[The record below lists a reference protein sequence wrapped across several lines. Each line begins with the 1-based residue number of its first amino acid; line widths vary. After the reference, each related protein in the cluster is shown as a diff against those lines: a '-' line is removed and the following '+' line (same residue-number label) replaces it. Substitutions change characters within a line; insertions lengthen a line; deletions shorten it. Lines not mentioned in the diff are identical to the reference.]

1 VVLHSV
7 DARIVVERGNEA
19 HHDDDGEDAQKD
31 RGEDEPEAV
40 ADVARVRTAKSGRC
54 RRIHD
59 DREVTFRQRSGGTRR
74 ERKVPSVNSNGSGAG
89 SYLVLAV
96 LVVIMVLTRRGRMNT
111 SNVPLDKGERIR
123 PLLITLLDPVVS
135 LVIIGPIFWHL
146 TTTNVEH
153 LVLAVVGGVIGVG
166 IAWARARVMFVRAVH
181 ATKSVILRR
190 SGAEYALL
198 GLLIVLRLVEG
209 SVKHERV
216 GVESLI
222 LTGLISLA
230 VCEPIA
236 RSTFIVLKYVKHQ
249 DVQPPLPESPQ

>member
-1 VVLHSV
+1 
-7 DARIVVERGNEA
+7 
-19 HHDDDGEDAQKD
+19 
-31 RGEDEPEAV
+31 
-40 ADVARVRTAKSGRC
+40 
-54 RRIHD
+54 
-59 DREVTFRQRSGGTRR
+59 
-74 ERKVPSVNSNGSGAG
+74 
-89 SYLVLAV
+89 
-96 LVVIMVLTRRGRMNT
+96 MNT

-153 LVLAVVGGVIGVG
+153 LILAVVGGVIGVG

-209 SVKHERV
+209 SVKHERE

-236 RSTFIVLKYVKHQ
+236 RSAFVVLKYVKYQ
-249 DVQPPLPESPQ
+249 DVQPSPPESPQ

>member
-1 VVLHSV
+1 
-7 DARIVVERGNEA
+7 
-19 HHDDDGEDAQKD
+19 
-31 RGEDEPEAV
+31 
-40 ADVARVRTAKSGRC
+40 
-54 RRIHD
+54 
-59 DREVTFRQRSGGTRR
+59 
-74 ERKVPSVNSNGSGAG
+74 VNSNGSGAG
-89 SYLVLAV
+89 SFLVLAV

-153 LVLAVVGGVIGVG
+153 LILAVVGGVIGVG

-209 SVKHERV
+209 SVKHERE

-236 RSTFIVLKYVKHQ
+236 RSAFVVLKYVKYQ
-249 DVQPPLPESPQ
+249 DVQPSPPESPQ

>member
-1 VVLHSV
+1 
-7 DARIVVERGNEA
+7 
-19 HHDDDGEDAQKD
+19 
-31 RGEDEPEAV
+31 
-40 ADVARVRTAKSGRC
+40 
-54 RRIHD
+54 
-59 DREVTFRQRSGGTRR
+59 
-74 ERKVPSVNSNGSGAG
+74 
-89 SYLVLAV
+89 VLAV

-236 RSTFIVLKYVKHQ
+236 RSTFIVIKYVKRQ

>member
-1 VVLHSV
+1 
-7 DARIVVERGNEA
+7 
-19 HHDDDGEDAQKD
+19 
-31 RGEDEPEAV
+31 
-40 ADVARVRTAKSGRC
+40 
-54 RRIHD
+54 
-59 DREVTFRQRSGGTRR
+59 
-74 ERKVPSVNSNGSGAG
+74 
-89 SYLVLAV
+89 
-96 LVVIMVLTRRGRMNT
+96 MNT

-236 RSTFIVLKYVKHQ
+236 RSTFIVLKYLKRQ

>member
-1 VVLHSV
+1 M
-7 DARIVVERGNEA
+7 
-19 HHDDDGEDAQKD
+19 
-31 RGEDEPEAV
+31 
-40 ADVARVRTAKSGRC
+40 
-54 RRIHD
+54 
-59 DREVTFRQRSGGTRR
+59 
-74 ERKVPSVNSNGSGAG
+74 
-89 SYLVLAV
+89 LAV

-153 LVLAVVGGVIGVG
+153 LILAVVGGVIGVG

-198 GLLIVLRLVEG
+198 GPVSYTHLDVYKRQVVNYNPPEADSPNFNETALNLQVQDSVDVFPNVKIATQQFNLLSGKSLGCVTEVFNSSAIKAMLTREIG
-209 SVKHERV
+209 KGAKV
-216 GVESLI
+216 GTITASSL
-222 LTGLISLA
+222 
-230 VCEPIA
+230 P
-236 RSTFIVLKYVKHQ
+236 
-249 DVQPPLPESPQ
+249 SPAPDKMCIRDRFHCAS

>member
-1 VVLHSV
+1 
-7 DARIVVERGNEA
+7 
-19 HHDDDGEDAQKD
+19 
-31 RGEDEPEAV
+31 
-40 ADVARVRTAKSGRC
+40 
-54 RRIHD
+54 
-59 DREVTFRQRSGGTRR
+59 
-74 ERKVPSVNSNGSGAG
+74 VNSNGSGAG
-89 SYLVLAV
+89 SVFVLAV
-96 LVVIMVLTRRGRMNT
+96 LVVISVLTRRGRLNT

-153 LVLAVVGGVIGVG
+153 LFLAVVGGVIGVG

-236 RSTFIVLKYVKHQ
+236 RSTFIVLKYLKHQ
-249 DVQPPLPESPQ
+249 DAQSSLPEHPQ